1 MRHIILMLI
10 THCLAANIDVQISYI
25 DAPLINIHWCSDTV
39 LALTSKGSVY
49 RSDDRGRQWIKMS
62 EIFHRKA
69 LIQLED
75 SDERIGI
82 VNNLVPSPVDKQL
95 ILFTGTDQIAWISL
109 DCGKTITAVNAG
121 KQLREYQFHPLE
133 KDWIIAS
140 AWKQCGSDELL
151 AGTPCVSYK
160 ELLLSQDTGITW
172 HSIATYVNQFTWG
185 IKNKEMAKYT
195 PKERILASF
204 EPQGKGHQSISSW
217 NMDYN
222 LYYSD
227 DFFQT
232 RTLSVPAGS
241 KFMLTESFLFV
252 AKVTSQATQE
262 VSLYVSGTELGQY
275 KYSVIDADSKLL
287 EHSYSILDTSENQV
301 FMVVNHLKPSSPL
314 GVIYIS
320 DSTGTRYSRSLEN
333 VSRLENSAEFYRV
346 QGLEGIYL
354 ANVYA
359 EDQAKI
365 YTNQVFESMEEG
377 FYAQQN
383 GFKDEDL
390 KKYKQTRITF
400 DKGGSWVALK
410 PPTVDADGKPI
421 NCNKCQ
427 LHLHLSQA
435 FYQFAPI
442 YTQTNSIGI
451 IVATGSIGKYL
462 SYRQDQVNTYLSRDG
477 GLTWIEIKKGSYIY
491 EISNHGGL
499 IVMARD
505 QETTNQI
512 VYSWNGGMEWTP
524 FNILD
529 QRAEIQNIIT
539 EPQNKGTRFIAYGAI
554 QLESNGIKTEQ
565 GLLATIDLDELHQRN
580 CIGQDKAGEIGSDYE
595 LWTPSGLVNPECLFG
610 KKVTYMR
617 KRREAACY
625 NPEQLERIMS
635 VTPCQCSQED
645 YECDLGFVMT
655 NQQCT
660 PINGTLNIDPPA
672 QCDEYY
678 TVSSGYR
685 KIAGDIC
692 EGGVEHISMR
702 FTCPNN
708 KNWIYDW
715 LVIGGILFGL
725 YWLYNNQE
733 KVKEF
738 FTKTELREIPQS
750 KQEMLIQ
757 QIQQRQPKQQQ
768 QQQQQQQYQ
777 PIDLEQNEQQDQKFD
792 EDLIEKDDDVQI
804 EDETAHELI

>member
-1 MRHIILMLI
+1 MMLVILLMI
-10 THCLAANIDVQISYI
+10 MQIFASNIDVQISYI
-25 DAPLINIHWCSDTV
+25 DASLINIHWCSDTV

-49 RSDDRGRQWIKMS
+49 RSDDRGRQWTKMS

-75 SDERIGI
+75 AGDRVGI
-82 VNNLVPSPVDKQL
+82 VNNLVASPVDKQL
-95 ILFTGTDQIAWISL
+95 ILFTGTDQIAWVSL

-121 KQLREYQFHPLE
+121 KQLREYQFHPIE
-133 KDWIIAS
+133 KDWILAS

-151 AGTPCVSYK
+151 AGKPCVSYK

-172 HSIATYVNQFTWG
+172 LSIATYVNQFSWG
-185 IKNKEMAKYT
+185 VKNKDMAKYT

-204 EPQGKGHQSISSW
+204 DPQGRGHQSISSW
-217 NMDYN
+217 NMDAN

-241 KFMLTESFLFV
+241 RFLLTESFLFV
-252 AKVTSQATQE
+252 AKVTSQYTQE

-275 KYSVIDADSKLL
+275 KYAIIDADSKLL

-320 DSTGTRYSRSLEN
+320 DSTGTRN
-333 VSRLENSAEFYRV
+333 VARLENSAEFYRV

-365 YTNQVFESMEEG
+365 YSHQVLEAMEEG

-400 DKGGSWVALK
+400 DKGGQWVPLK

-427 LHLHLSQA
+427 LHIHLSQA

-442 YTQTNSIGI
+442 YTQTNSIGV

-491 EISNHGGL
+491 EMSNHGGL
-499 IVMARD
+499 IVMSKD

-512 VYSWNGGMEWTP
+512 VYSWNGGIEWAP
-524 FNILD
+524 FNFLD
-529 QRAEIQNIIT
+529 QKAEIQNILT
-539 EPQNKGTRFIAYGAI
+539 EPQNKGTRFIAYGSI

-580 CIGQDKAGEIGSDYE
+580 CIGQDKPGEVGSDYE

-625 NPEQLERIMS
+625 NPDTLEKIIS
-635 VTPCQCSQED
+635 VIPCQCSQED
-645 YECDLGFVMT
+645 YECDLGFVMS
-655 NQQCT
+655 NQQCV
-660 PINGTLNIDPPA
+660 PIDGTINIDPPA
-672 QCDEYY
+672 ECNGYY

-692 EGGVEHISMR
+692 EGGLEHPSMR
-702 FTCPNN
+702 FGCPNN
-708 KNWIYDW
+708 KGWIFDW

-725 YWLYNNQE
+725 YWVYNNQD
-733 KVKEF
+733 KVKEY
-738 FTKTELREIPQS
+738 FTKSEMTQLPQS
-750 KQEMLIQ
+750 KSDKLIKQLQ
-757 QIQQRQPKQQQ
+757 QKQSKQ

-777 PIDLEQNEQQDQKFD
+777 PINLEQNDSQDQKF
-792 EDLIEKDDDVQI
+792 EEELIEKEENVLI
-804 EDETAHELI
+804 EDDGSHELI

>member
-10 THCLAANIDVQISYI
+10 TQCFAANIDVQISYI

-69 LIQLED
+69 LIQLEN

-82 VNNLVPSPVDKQL
+82 VNNLVASPVDKQL

-241 KFMLTESFLFV
+241 RFMLTESFLFV

-400 DKGGSWVALK
+400 DKGGQWVPLK

-442 YTQTNSIGI
+442 YTETNSIGI

-499 IVMARD
+499 IVMAKD

-529 QRAEIQNIIT
+529 QKAEIQNIIT
-539 EPQNKGTRFIAYGAI
+539 EPQNKGSRFIAYGAI

-708 KNWIYDW
+708 KNWIFDW

-738 FTKTELREIPQS
+738 FARTEMREIPQS

-792 EDLIEKDDDVQI
+792 EDLIERDDDVQI

>member
-1 MRHIILMLI
+1 MMFIILLMIMQILSS
-10 THCLAANIDVQISYI
+10 NIDVQISYI
-25 DAPLINIHWCSDTV
+25 DASLINIHWCSDTV

-49 RSDDRGRQWIKMS
+49 RSDDRGRQWTKMS

-69 LIQLED
+69 LIQLEE
-75 SDERIGI
+75 SDDRVGI

-95 ILFTGTDQIAWISL
+95 ILFTGTNQIAWISL

-121 KQLREYQFHPLE
+121 KQLREYQFHPIE

-151 AGTPCVSYK
+151 AGKPCVSYK

-185 IKNKEMAKYT
+185 VKNKDMAKYT

-204 EPQGKGHQSISSW
+204 DPQGRGHQSISSW
-217 NMDYN
+217 NMDSN

-241 KFMLTESFLFV
+241 RFLLTESFLFV
-252 AKVTSQATQE
+252 AKVTSQYTQE

-275 KYSVIDADSKLL
+275 RYTIIDADSKLL

-333 VSRLENSAEFYRV
+333 VARLENSAEFYRV

-365 YTNQVFESMEEG
+365 YSNQVLEAMEEG
-377 FYAQQN
+377 FYGQQN

-400 DKGGSWVALK
+400 DKGGQWVPLK
-410 PPTVDADGKPI
+410 PPAVDAEGKPI

-427 LHLHLSQA
+427 LHIHLSQA

-477 GLTWIEIKKGSYIY
+477 GLSWIEIKKGSYIY
-491 EISNHGGL
+491 EMSNHGGL
-499 IVMARD
+499 IVMSKD

-512 VYSWNGGMEWTP
+512 VFSWNGGVEWTP
-524 FNILD
+524 FNFID
-529 QRAEIQNIIT
+529 QKAEIQNIIT
-539 EPQNKGTRFIAYGAI
+539 EPQNKGTRFIAYGSI
-554 QLESNGIKTEQ
+554 QLESNGQKSEQ

-625 NPEQLERIMS
+625 NPDQLEKIIS
-635 VTPCQCSQED
+635 VTPCQCSTED
-645 YECDLGFVMT
+645 YECDLGFVMN
-655 NQQCT
+655 NQQCV
-660 PINGTLNIDPPA
+660 PINGTINIEPPA
-672 QCDEYY
+672 ECNDYY

-692 EGGVEHISMR
+692 QGGVDHPSLK
-702 FTCPNN
+702 FPCPNN
-708 KNWIYDW
+708 KGWIFDW
-715 LVIGGILFGL
+715 IVIGGIIFGL
-725 YWLYNNQE
+725 YWVYSNQD
-733 KVKEF
+733 KFKDYF
-738 FTKTELREIPQS
+738 NKTEMNQLPQS
-750 KQEMLIQ
+750 KQDKLIK
-757 QIQQRQPKQQQ
+757 QIQQKQTKQQQ
-768 QQQQQQQYQ
+768 FQQQYQ
-777 PIDLEQNEQQDQKFD
+777 PINFEQNDNSDQKFD
-792 EDLIEKDDDVQI
+792 EELIEKDENNQMEDDGS
-804 EDETAHELI
+804 HELI